1 MWWRLKEIGSR
12 GRRRNGKYEVQTGG
26 GGAGQGGHPAR
37 DEQSDVVGRK
47 REVVNN
53 TKERGVTVVV
63 VRICRSD
70 SRANS
75 P

>member
-1 MWWRLKEIGSR
+1 MI
-12 GRRRNGKYEVQTGG
+12 EVQTGG

-53 TKERGVTVVV
+53 TAKQRE
-63 VRICRSD
+63 RSD
-70 SRANS
+70 SVSCKNMRN
-75 P
+75 

>member
-1 MWWRLKEIGSR
+1 MEE
-12 GRRRNGKYEVQTGG
+12 YEVQTGG

-53 TKERGVTVVV
+53 TAKQRE
-63 VRICRSD
+63 RSD
-70 SRANS
+70 SVSCQNKYGEVIDRANS